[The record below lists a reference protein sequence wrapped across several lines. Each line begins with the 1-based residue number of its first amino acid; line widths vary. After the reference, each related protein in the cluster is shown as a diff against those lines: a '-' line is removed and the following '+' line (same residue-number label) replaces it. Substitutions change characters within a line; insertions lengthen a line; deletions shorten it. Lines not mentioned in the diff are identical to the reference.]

1 MISLDSNSRNP
12 SPAEYTATGSSYKQL
27 ESIFAVL
34 HKKASVPPGEVLDPL
49 NNVIVTDYTVG
60 VERQLFDGIVESFR
74 TKLEKGKT
82 CSSEEWESLRFFCN
96 RLRTSEMEVINAKK
110 KATETT
116 TLLNTQFDAGQ
127 VLSLVKQL
135 PSMIQKELD
144 SLLGSVFTDV
154 VETPNHP
161 LLGKMRAFEIA
172 KITNMI
178 SDRLSSLIDNITIP
192 GSHEEQQ
199 NGNAEASA
207 SLRDVEGMLNSLIT
221 EKIKTDSNTVDAPSV
236 MSPAIEE

>member
-1 MISLDSNSRNP
+1 
-12 SPAEYTATGSSYKQL
+12 
-27 ESIFAVL
+27 
-34 HKKASVPPGEVLDPL
+34 
-49 NNVIVTDYTVG
+49 
-60 VERQLFDGIVESFR
+60 
-74 TKLEKGKT
+74 
-82 CSSEEWESLRFFCN
+82 
-96 RLRTSEMEVINAKK
+96 MEVINAKK

-236 MSPAIEE
+236 MSPAIEG

>member
-1 MISLDSNSRNP
+1 
-12 SPAEYTATGSSYKQL
+12 
-27 ESIFAVL
+27 
-34 HKKASVPPGEVLDPL
+34 
-49 NNVIVTDYTVG
+49 
-60 VERQLFDGIVESFR
+60 
-74 TKLEKGKT
+74 
-82 CSSEEWESLRFFCN
+82 
-96 RLRTSEMEVINAKK
+96 
-110 KATETT
+110 
-116 TLLNTQFDAGQ
+116 
-127 VLSLVKQL
+127 
-135 PSMIQKELD
+135 
-144 SLLGSVFTDV
+144 
-154 VETPNHP
+154 
-161 LLGKMRAFEIA
+161 MRAFEIA